1 MEFSLFFFA
10 AILLCGSVVAQID
23 TLVGFNGDERD
34 ALYALKATFN
44 DTFLNRNWTGT
55 HCHNNQP
62 PLWYGLQC
70 VDGRVTAIS
79 LDGLGLVGKI
89 KFSAFNKFTEL
100 SALSLKN
107 NSLSGNVFSFTSNQK
122 MKTLDLSSNAF
133 DGSIPVSLV
142 SLSSL
147 ESLQLQN
154 NRLTG
159 SIPELNQSSLALFNV
174 SNNNLSGFI
183 PRTKVLQSFGAGS
196 YGGNPGLCGPPTDAV
211 CNSFIKGSKN
221 AAEPPDTNKAT
232 NDNSSSKA
240 HVILLLILVIVLFFV
255 ANLLLLLLYFK
266 KHRELKELIKKL
278 GSNETKEKK
287 NESMIDIS
295 IQNQQPAAAAAAD
308 EGGKLIFTEE
318 GENFQLGDLLKA
330 SAEGLG
336 KGIFGNSYK
345 AMLEGRP
352 PIVVKRL
359 RDLKPLTLDEFMKQ
373 VQLIAKLRHPNLL
386 KLVAYFYT
394 KEEKLLLYKY
404 AEKGNLFDRIHGG
417 RGVGRVPF
425 RWSSRLI
432 VALGVA
438 RALEFLHLNSKPST
452 MSVPHGNLKSS
463 NVLLGEND
471 EVLVSDYGFASLVA
485 LPIAAQCM
493 VSYRSPEYQQ
503 MKRVS
508 RKSDVWS
515 FGCLLIELLTGKISS
530 HSAPEE
536 SHGVDLCAWVN
547 RAVREEWTAEIFDSE
562 IASQRSAIPG
572 MLNLLQIAIHCS
584 NISPDKRPEMSEVV
598 KEIENIKLIENG
610 EEYSSSF
617 DRSLT
622 DDSMSTVGSGIAMDE
637 R

>member
-1 MEFSLFFFA
+1 MEFSLFFIA
-10 AILLCGSVVAQID
+10 AILLFRSVVAQVDI
-23 TLVGFNGDERD
+23 LVGFNGDERD
-34 ALYALKATFN
+34 ALYALKKTFN
-44 DTFLNRNWTGT
+44 DSFLNRNWTGT

-70 VDGRVTAIS
+70 GDGRVTAIS
-79 LDGLGLVGKI
+79 LDSLGLVGNMNI
-89 KFSAFNKFTEL
+89 NAFNKFTEL

-107 NSLSGNVFSFTSNQK
+107 NSLSGNVFNFTSNKK
-122 MKTLDLSSNAF
+122 MKAIDLSSNAF
-133 DGSIPVSLV
+133 DGPIPDSLV

-154 NRLTG
+154 NKLTG
-159 SIPELNQSSLALFNV
+159 SIPELNQSSLAVFNV
-174 SNNNLSGFI
+174 SNNNIKGFI
-183 PRTKVLQSFGAGS
+183 PRTKALQSFGPGS
-196 YGGNPGLCGPPTDAV
+196 YRDNPGLCGPPSDV
-211 CNSFIKGSKN
+211 CNSIIKGSN
-221 AAEPPDTNKAT
+221 NTAAPPDSNKAT

-240 HVILLLILVIVLFFV
+240 HVILLLVLVIVLFFV

-266 KHRELKELIKKL
+266 KHLELKELIKQL
-278 GSNETKEKK
+278 GTNETKEKK
-287 NESMIDIS
+287 NESVTEIS
-295 IQNQQPAAAAAAD
+295 IQNQEPAAD
-308 EGGKLIFTEE
+308 EGGKLIFMEE

-345 AMLEGRP
+345 AMLEGRS

-359 RDLKPLTLDEFMKQ
+359 RDLKPLTVGEFMKQ

-386 KLVAYFYT
+386 PLVAYFYT

-432 VALGVA
+432 VAQGVA
-438 RALEFLHLNSKPST
+438 RALEFLHFNSKPNS
-452 MSVPHGNLKSS
+452 SSIPHGNLKSS

-536 SHGVDLCAWVN
+536 SHGIDLCAWVN

-572 MLNLLQIAIHCS
+572 MLNLLQIAIRCS

-598 KEIENIKLIENG
+598 KEVENIKLIENG
-610 EEYSSSF
+610 DEYSSSF

>member
-1 MEFSLFFFA
+1 MEFSLLFIA
-10 AILLCGSVVAQID
+10 PILLFGSVAAQVD

-44 DTFLNRNWTGT
+44 NSFLNRNWTGT

-62 PLWYGLQC
+62 PLWFGLRC
-70 VDGRVTAIS
+70 VDGRVTALS
-79 LDGLGLVGKI
+79 LDSLGLVGNMNVNAL
-89 KFSAFNKFTEL
+89 SKFTEL

-107 NSLSGNVFSFTSNQK
+107 NSLSGNVFDFSSNKK
-122 MKTLDLSSNAF
+122 MKAIDLSSNAF
-133 DGSIPVSLV
+133 DGPIPLSLV

-159 SIPELNQSSLALFNV
+159 SIPELNQSSLTVFNV
-174 SNNNLSGFI
+174 SNNNLSGSI
-183 PRTKVLQSFGAGS
+183 PRTKALQSFGSDS
-196 YGGNPGLCGPPTDAV
+196 YRGNPGLCGPPSDAV
-211 CNSFIKGSKN
+211 CNSIIKGSN
-221 AAEPPDTNKAT
+221 NTAAPPDTNKAT
-232 NDNSSSKA
+232 EENSSSKPR
-240 HVILLLILVIVLFFV
+240 VTLLLVLVVVLFFV

-266 KHRELKELIKKL
+266 KHLEIKELIKKL
-278 GSNETKEKK
+278 ETNETKEKN
-287 NESMIDIS
+287 NENMTDIS
-295 IQNQQPAAAAAAD
+295 IQNQGPAAD
-308 EGGKLIFTEE
+308 GGGKLIFMEE

-345 AMLEGRP
+345 AMLEGRS

-359 RDLKPLTLDEFMKQ
+359 RDLKPLSVDEFMKQ
-373 VQLIAKLRHPNLL
+373 VQLIAKKRHPNLL
-386 KLVAYFYT
+386 PLVAYFYT

-417 RGVGRVPF
+417 RGVSRVPF

-432 VALGVA
+432 IAQGVA
-438 RALEFLHLNSKPST
+438 RALEFLHLNTKPNS
-452 MSVPHGNLKSS
+452 SIVPHGNLKSS

-485 LPIAAQCM
+485 LPIAAQRM
-493 VSYRSPEYQQ
+493 ASYRSPEYQQ

-508 RKSDVWS
+508 RKSDIWS

-530 HSAPEE
+530 HSSPEE
-536 SHGVDLCAWVN
+536 SHGIDLCAWVN

-572 MLNLLQIAIHCS
+572 MLNLLQIAIRCS
-584 NISPDKRPEMSEVV
+584 NISPDKRPEMTEVV
-598 KEIENIKLIENG
+598 KEIESIKLTENG

>member
-1 MEFSLFFFA
+1 MEFSLLFFA
-10 AILLCGSVVAQID
+10 AILLSGSVVAQVD
-23 TLVGFNGDERD
+23 TIVGFNGDERD

-79 LDGLGLVGKI
+79 LDSLGLVGKMN
-89 KFSAFNKFTEL
+89 FRAFNKFTEL
-100 SALSLKN
+100 SVLSLKN

-122 MKTLDLSSNAF
+122 MKTIDLSFNAF

-142 SLSSL
+142 SLTSL

-154 NRLTG
+154 NRFTG
-159 SIPELNQSSLALFNV
+159 SIPEFNQSSLAVFNV
-174 SNNNLSGFI
+174 SNNNLNGFI

-196 YGGNPGLCGPPTDAV
+196 YVGNPGLCGPPSDAV
-211 CNSFIKGSKN
+211 CNSIIKGSKAT
-221 AAEPPDTNKAT
+221 AAPPDTNKAT

-287 NESMIDIS
+287 NESMTDIS
-295 IQNQQPAAAAAAD
+295 IQNQQPAEAAAAD

-345 AMLEGRP
+345 AMLEGRS

-359 RDLKPLTLDEFMKQ
+359 RDLKPLTVDEFMKQ

-386 KLVAYFYT
+386 PLVAYFYT

-404 AEKGNLFDRIHGG
+404 AEKGNLFDRIHGI
-417 RGVGRVPF
+417 
-425 RWSSRLI
+425 L
-432 VALGVA
+432 AL
-438 RALEFLHLNSKPST
+438 
-452 MSVPHGNLKSS
+452 
-463 NVLLGEND
+463 
-471 EVLVSDYGFASLVA
+471 
-485 LPIAAQCM
+485 
-493 VSYRSPEYQQ
+493 
-503 MKRVS
+503 
-508 RKSDVWS
+508 
-515 FGCLLIELLTGKISS
+515 
-530 HSAPEE
+530 
-536 SHGVDLCAWVN
+536 
-547 RAVREEWTAEIFDSE
+547 
-562 IASQRSAIPG
+562 
-572 MLNLLQIAIHCS
+572 
-584 NISPDKRPEMSEVV
+584 
-598 KEIENIKLIENG
+598 
-610 EEYSSSF
+610 
-617 DRSLT
+617 
-622 DDSMSTVGSGIAMDE
+622 
-637 R
+637 